1 MYVHHLKLL
10 QDHYYIISLS
20 YCHGTAY
27 YYLITTKRLFLALA
41 LVTAAVPGTGQALTG
56 WMSSRYKHRT
66 GISNPCGH
74 LCQWTWTTVTG
85 LLVTRADSAA
95 EKWPG
100 PWQQCQCC
108 CNGQKFCLASDLKA
122 DSDLKLQRRN
132 SESAELAKA
141 SFSSFLPLA
150 VQVHWH
156 YDSEAPS
163 TNKNRLSH
171 EILPTWHNLKHTLAC
186 LNYVHGM

>member
-1 MYVHHLKLL
+1 MYVHYLKLL
-10 QDHYYIISLS
+10 QDHYYIITLC

-27 YYLITTKRLFLALA
+27 YYLMITTKRLFLALA

-56 WMSSRYKHRT
+56 RMSSRYKHRT
-66 GISNPCGH
+66 CISNPCGY

-95 EKWPG
+95 EKW

-171 EILPTWHNLKHTLAC
+171 EILPTWHNLEHTLAC